1 MPYTITLTDGSTFAT
16 IADGTINT
24 SSSMTLVGQ
33 NFEAYGQFIDENFIH
48 LLENFSNNTA
58 PTDPIAGQLWWDKAT
73 GLLNVFNGTV
83 FRSLSSAFASAT
95 VPSVATDGD
104 LWFDTTTKQLKV
116 YSGGSWTVV
125 GPLYTQAQGV
135 TGAIPATIVDTSSVE
150 HTVVYLYAR
159 NSIVGIISKDSVFQ
173 PNTAIAGFS
182 NIFPGITLSSLI
194 DSNVPLFTGTSTN
207 SQRLENILPSQ
218 FMRTDE
224 NTSTIGILSV
234 LNNAG
239 LTIGNT
245 QQLKANVIGNNVQI
259 TNQMSGG
266 NIALAVN
273 VNGTLTTVLAINGT
287 TGAPTAPTATSGTN
301 TTQIATTA
309 FVQGEKVSPTF
320 TGTPIAPTAVANTN
334 TTQIATTAFVRTA
347 VINATGALGTM
358 STQNANAVAVTGGS
372 LSGISASLIGT
383 PTSPTAANGTSNTQ
397 IATTAFVT
405 NTVENAKISPTFT
418 GTPIAPTAVA
428 NTNTTQ
434 IATTA
439 FVTTAVV
446 NATGA
451 LGTMSTQNANAVA
464 VTGGTINSLSVTAL
478 GTNGYGTKTVS
489 TSAPSGGS
497 DGDIWYQVA

>member
-309 FVQGEKVSPTF
+309 FV
-320 TGTPIAPTAVANTN
+320 
-334 TTQIATTAFVRTA
+334 RTA